1 MLNNSLFA
9 DFSRQ
14 SPKGIIIIYIKL
26 LYKVLKATW
35 FLLFLF
41 IQKFSKINDDTL
53 IYIYVGIGVL
63 LIFILIRAYLLYKN
77 FLFRID
83 ENHFVLK
90 EGILKKKNTSISVSY
105 THLTLPTIY
114 SV

>member
-41 IQKFSKINDDTL
+41 LQKFSKINDDTL

-90 EGILKKKNTSISVSY
+90 EGILKKKK
-105 THLTLPTIY
+105 
-114 SV
+114 